1 MIKKLLIMFITL
13 AITFLSARNL
23 GICTKV
29 KGNIL
34 RQGSVRD
41 GYVRKGDSIYH
52 GDKIITDGSG
62 FMSFVLINNEAVVS
76 VLNNA
81 VIRIFG
87 DDEISEDEIDIALF
101 GGKVIIDMQNRS
113 SKKLI
118 LDAPSTQIITDSGY
132 FMCEYNNNVL
142 FDNFSYSIVT
152 VLKGKAEILNTTS
165 GSSIYMSQGETIVS
179 TLGGKFLEL
188 EAVNS
193 GTLIENTLRAE

>member
-1 MIKKLLIMFITL
+1 MTKKLLIVFIIL

-52 GDKIITDGSG
+52 GDKIITDGNG
-62 FMSFVLINNEAVVS
+62 FMSFAFINNEAVVS

-101 GGKVIIDMQNRS
+101 GGKVIMDMQNGN

-118 LDAPSTQIITDSGY
+118 LDAPSTQIITNSGY
-132 FMCEYNNNVL
+132 IICEYNNDVL

-152 VLKGKAEILNTTS
+152 VLEGKAEILNTTS

-193 GTLIENTLRAE
+193 GKLIENTLRAE